1 VATAAIYQHVQLRNS
16 EANADGDI
24 VSGAWVESAA
34 LIVCQAFLAGI
45 LVLAASSKSLFP
57 SAFVDALDA
66 TGFSAKTSRALA
78 SIVPAAE
85 GVLGLSLLLTG
96 GKVLLLVA
104 SSAVVLFAA
113 FLIWVAYMLYV
124 KGDRVPCGCFGATP
138 RPMTGWTLIR
148 NVTFLAIAVAVLVL
162 VSDGVAPLAGDEPWL
177 LLTVVGGALLLSLA
191 AATRAGWPALILT
204 SRDLVRAEQEH
215 G

>member
-1 VATAAIYQHVQLRNS
+1 
-16 EANADGDI
+16 
-24 VSGAWVESAA
+24 
-34 LIVCQAFLAGI
+34 
-45 LVLAASSKSLFP
+45 
-57 SAFVDALDA
+57 
-66 TGFSAKTSRALA
+66 
-78 SIVPAAE
+78 
-85 GVLGLSLLLTG
+85 
-96 GKVLLLVA
+96 
-104 SSAVVLFAA
+104 
-113 FLIWVAYMLYV
+113 
-124 KGDRVPCGCFGATP
+124 
-138 RPMTGWTLIR
+138 MTGWTLIR